1 MGFSKLFF
9 VSGLAVGVFFG
20 CTPSPAVYAMNHSN
34 FSSPLVG
41 RSVLSCGVGDC
52 VGVLGSLGSVSS
64 GEDLDRV
71 LVVVRRQVEGEGG
84 ASELL
89 T

>member
-34 FSSPLVG
+34 FSSSLVG
-41 RSVLSCGVGDC
+41 RSVLSCG

-71 LVVVRRQVEGEGG
+71 LVVVRRQ
-84 ASELL
+84 AKSK
-89 T
+89 